1 MYNHILPQL
10 PKNGIIGSELCAD
23 VLLGH
28 DLMKLHSGVDVSFG
42 GTSDKQICNAAPA
55 QVQPYKLFGSLS
67 QDCKSIPRPTTS
79 RRYNESY
86 VFMCYESYVFHARFQ
101 QTKSF
106 TYYVNQSFLLFVLIL
121 SVCIII

>member
-42 GTSDKQICNAAPA
+42 GNCDKLQICNAAPA
-55 QVQPYKLFGSLS
+55 QVQPYKLFGSSS
-67 QDCKSIPRPTTS
+67 QDCKPIATTS

-86 VFMCYESYVFHARFQ
+86 M
-101 QTKSF
+101 
-106 TYYVNQSFLLFVLIL
+106 L
-121 SVCIII
+121 